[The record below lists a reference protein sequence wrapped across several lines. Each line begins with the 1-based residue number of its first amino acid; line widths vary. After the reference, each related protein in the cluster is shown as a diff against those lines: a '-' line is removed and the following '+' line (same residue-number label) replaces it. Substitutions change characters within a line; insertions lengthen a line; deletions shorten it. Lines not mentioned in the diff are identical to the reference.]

1 MNTTPTGEKVADLAA
16 TCLEKA
22 GDVKARV
29 GVLQP
34 VSNVEGEALARLRR
48 NEGHAGFDCVC
59 DELKIFAGHVL
70 LLCWGQLNSKHHSEV
85 V

>member
-22 GDVKARV
+22 ANVKARV
-29 GVLQP
+29 SAFET
-34 VSNVEGEALARLRR
+34 VSNIQRKTLARFRR
-48 NEGHAGFDCVC
+48 NEGHAGFNCVC

-70 LLCWGQLNSKHHSEV
+70 LLFLGTTV
-85 V
+85 I

>member
-22 GDVKARV
+22 SDVKARV

-34 VSNVEGEALARLRR
+34 VSNVEGEALTLLVF
-48 NEGHAGFDCVC
+48 NESHAVFNCNC

-70 LLCWGQLNSKHHSEV
+70 SFVRDVSNIGTLLSG
-85 V
+85 

>member
-34 VSNVEGEALARLRR
+34 VSNVEGEALARLRLDKS
-48 NEGHAGFDCVC
+48 HAVFNCNC
-59 DELKIFAGHVL
+59 DKLKIFAGHVL
-70 LLCWGQLNSKHHSEV
+70 SFVRDVFNIGTS
-85 V
+85 

>member
-29 GVLQP
+29 GVFQP

-59 DELKIFAGHVL
+59 DKLKIFAGHVL
-70 LLCWGQLNSKHHSEV
+70 SFVRDVFNIGTS
-85 V
+85 